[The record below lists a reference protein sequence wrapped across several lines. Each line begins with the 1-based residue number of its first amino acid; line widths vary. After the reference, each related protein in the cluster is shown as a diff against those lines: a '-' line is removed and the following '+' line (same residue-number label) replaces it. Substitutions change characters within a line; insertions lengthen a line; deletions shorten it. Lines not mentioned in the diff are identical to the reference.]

1 MDAPDHPEMFEGTLT
16 GDLPYRLTRTRLGDL
31 TAGTLLTRRPV
42 HQLVAELIGAG
53 ASDVVTSLAL
63 RSTRTLDPVLAE
75 SLVWRVEILPIGGD

>member
-42 HQLVAELIGAG
+42 HQLVAELIGAD
-53 ASDVVTSLAL
+53 ASDVVTGLAL

-75 SLVWRVEILPIGGD
+75 RLVWRVEILPIGGD